1 MPRGYVNKFPG
12 VKNDP
17 AKAAQYTRERTR
29 KAIISQQAP
38 KDTARILFGMRP
50 TRR

>member
-17 AKAAQYTRERTR
+17 AKAAQYTRERMR
-29 KAIISQQAP
+29 KSIVSRQSP
-38 KDTARILFGMRP
+38 KDNARILYG
-50 TRR
+50 TRTSKK